1 MCCTRIS
8 HVYRFHIHLK
18 SDKWNF
24 AIHSSMNCTAFISTT
39 QQISAL
45 TSTKYTYSLNIMY
58 DIFCACL
65 LCFFMGIVCT
75 IIISQLLTTIC
86 HSPTSVTFSEPNYTH
101 E

>member
-75 IIISQLLTTIC
+75 IIYMTNRTGEDIFLTVEITTSQVL
-86 HSPTSVTFSEPNYTH
+86 
-101 E
+101 

>member
-45 TSTKYTYSLNIMY
+45 TSTKYTHI
-58 DIFCACL
+58 A
-65 LCFFMGIVCT
+65 
-75 IIISQLLTTIC
+75 
-86 HSPTSVTFSEPNYTH
+86 
-101 E
+101 